1 MTETPR
7 LQRPQPGA
15 RPSERVDPRTE
26 TMAGVDPR
34 VSMVLAVMAG
44 RTVEDVAAEWDVE
57 QSLLHRWV
65 GDFLVAGAGAI
76 TNQPDPDALRQRDRF
91 MVALAHELRTP
102 MAIARGWALALS
114 EDNLSAE
121 RAANSLD
128 RLLGAL
134 TRLSEH
140 IVDVEL
146 AASSMLGLLDVNYER
161 VLVRDLLDEL
171 PECEGVRTGADVAV
185 HADPVLLRR
194 VLRDLWT
201 TARRSPAPDRVVV
214 DVVES
219 GSWHEIRVVRQGVPI
234 SPFVLRALFDPF
246 DANDDTTGVTDG
258 LFLARALVV
267 AHRGVL
273 GADGDEDGTVL
284 IARLP
289 RGPAVD
295 PEPPGLPAADEE
307 GGTP

>member
-15 RPSERVDPRTE
+15 RSPSDVDPRAE
-26 TMAGVDPR
+26 AIAGVDPR
-34 VSMVLAVMAG
+34 VSMVLAVLSG
-44 RTVEDVAAEWDVE
+44 RPVDDVAAEWDVE
-57 QSLLHRWV
+57 HSLLHRWV
-65 GDFLVAGAGAI
+65 GDFLVAGASVI
-76 TNQPDPDALRQRDRF
+76 TNQPDPDVLRQRDRF

-102 MAIARGWALALS
+102 MAIARGWALALAEDDLS
-114 EDNLSAE
+114 EE
-121 RAANSLD
+121 RAATSLE

-134 TRLSEH
+134 NRLSEH

-146 AASSMLGLLDVNYER
+146 AASSSLGLIPVSYEAVRVGDVLDG
-161 VLVRDLLDEL
+161 L
-171 PECEGVRTGADVAV
+171 PECEGVRAGADIEV
-185 HADPVLLRR
+185 HADPELLRR

-201 TARRSPAPDRVVV
+201 TARRSPAPDRVMI

-219 GSWHEIRVVRQGVPI
+219 GSWHEIRVVREGVPI
-234 SPFVLRALFDPF
+234 SPFVLRAMFDPF

-273 GADGDEDGTVL
+273 GAEGDEDGTVL
-284 IARLP
+284 TARLP

-295 PEPPGLPAADEE
+295 PEPPGPGD
-307 GGTP
+307 

>member
-7 LQRPQPGA
+7 LQRPQPGSRPLA
-15 RPSERVDPRTE
+15 EVDPPSET
-26 TMAGVDPR
+26 TAGVDPR
-34 VSMVLAVMAG
+34 VSMVLAVISG
-44 RTVEDVAAEWDVE
+44 RRVEQVAAEWDVE
-57 QSLLHRWV
+57 ASLLHRWV

-76 TNQPDPDALRQRDRF
+76 TNQPDPDVLRQRDRF

-102 MAIARGWALALS
+102 MAIARGWALALAEDDLS
-114 EDNLSAE
+114 EE
-121 RAANSLD
+121 RAALSLE
-128 RLLGAL
+128 RLLSAL
-134 TRLSEH
+134 SRLSEH

-146 AASSMLGLLDVNYER
+146 AAASSLGLIDVAYEQ
-161 VLVRDLLDEL
+161 VLVRDVLDGL
-171 PECEGVRTGADVAV
+171 PECEGVREGADIAV
-185 HADPVLLRR
+185 HADPALLRR
-194 VLRDLWT
+194 VMRDLWA

-219 GSWHEIRVVRQGVPI
+219 GSWHEIRVVREGVPI

-273 GADGDEDGTVL
+273 GAEGDTDGTVL
-284 IARLP
+284 TARLP

-295 PEPPGLPAADEE
+295 PEPPGPGD
-307 GGTP
+307 

>member
-7 LQRPQPGA
+7 LQHTQPAA
-15 RPSERVDPRTE
+15 RPPGDVDPRAE
-26 TMAGVDPR
+26 ASAGVDPR

-44 RTVEDVAAEWDVE
+44 RPVERVAAEWDVE
-57 QSLLHRWV
+57 ESLLHRWV

-76 TNQPDPDALRQRDRF
+76 TNQPDPDAHRQRDRF

-102 MAIARGWALALS
+102 MAIARGWAMAFAEDDLS
-114 EDNLSAE
+114 EE
-121 RAANSLD
+121 RAALSLE

-134 TRLSEH
+134 NRLSEH

-146 AASSMLGLLDVNYER
+146 AATSSLGLTNVAYEH
-161 VLVRDLLDEL
+161 VLVEDLLQGL
-171 PECEGVRTGADVAV
+171 TECDGVRHGADIRV
-185 HADPVLLRR
+185 HADPALLRR
-194 VLRDLWT
+194 ALRDLWT
-201 TARRSPAPDRVVV
+201 AARRSPAPDRVVV
-214 DVVES
+214 DVVEH

-258 LFLARALVV
+258 LYLARALVV

-273 GADGDEDGTVL
+273 GAEGDDDGTVL

-295 PEPPGLPAADEE
+295 PEPPGPGD
-307 GGTP
+307 